1 MLDPYCRAIAR
12 VRLPD
17 GCQTVA
23 PNVMKSS
30 GRSDPNTA
38 VRRTGHGM
46 TEENGRTRR
55 LRGGCGAHADA
66 RSVLL
71 HGHCSNLGADQIAS
85 D

>member
-1 MLDPYCRAIAR
+1 MLDPYCRAISR

-38 VRRTGHGM
+38 V
-46 TEENGRTRR
+46 
-55 LRGGCGAHADA
+55 GAH
-66 RSVLL
+66 S
-71 HGHCSNLGADQIAS
+71 
-85 D
+85 